1 MPNHS
6 ASAEERSTVDS
17 VSTIAVPAPLRSA
30 LALLHISKRE
40 AARAVFFG
48 VLALGSSI
56 ALAATSAW
64 LIARASQMPPVMQLS
79 VATVSVRAFGV
90 SRGVF
95 RYLERLASHSVALK
109 GMANLRTEIYGRL
122 AAGRLDTIS
131 ALRRGDLLAR
141 VSKDV
146 DDVGDLVVRGLLP
159 GIVAA
164 ILSAGSVAFVGA
176 FHVGAAVAL
185 ALCIVLAGVLAPWL
199 AQRAAKQTE
208 LHGSQAR
215 ADMSA
220 LSHEIVTQSAEIT
233 VAGTLTS
240 RLQDLARIESR
251 LADATDRSARMEG
264 MAQGISTFALG
275 ASALLAAVLGIPA
288 VVDGSLAPVELA
300 VIVLTPLAVFEILQP
315 LSAAAIQMHTSRQ
328 AATRIMTLLTA
339 AQPGVVQTGTAQPTA
354 FQPTAFQSGATIR
367 NATTP
372 EPGSNHRTQPESSEI
387 RPAIHLTA
395 RKLATGWPGHTVLDG
410 LDLDVSPGRTIAL
423 VGESGTGK
431 TTTLMT
437 LAGLL
442 KPHAGQIQANGQ
454 NLAEIDHHELAKDVL
469 FLSEDAHIFE
479 TTVYENL
486 RVARANLTRTEAH
499 QALEQAGLGAWLD
512 QLPNSLDTVLGS
524 NAATISGGE
533 RRRLL
538 LARALCS
545 TASVLLIDEPAEHL
559 DPATADR
566 LLTDLIAQGRARTTE
581 GKPAGKFAGSRNART
596 VIIATHRLTPLHK
609 TDEVLILQEG
619 RITDRGTHAE
629 LTQRN
634 RAYAQALAAEAS
646 TI

>member
-1 MPNHS
+1 MPNYS
-6 ASAEERSTVDS
+6 ASAEERSAVDS

-30 LALLHISKRE
+30 LSLLHISKRE
-40 AARAVFFG
+40 AARAVLFG

-79 VATVSVRAFGV
+79 VATVSVRAFGI

-199 AQRAAKQTE
+199 AQHAAKQTE

-240 RLQDLARIESR
+240 RLQELARIESR

-288 VVDGSLAPVELA
+288 VIDGSLAPVELA

-315 LSAAAIQMHTSRQ
+315 LPAAAIQMHTSRQ

-339 AQPGVVQTGTAQPTA
+339 AQPGVVQSGVVQPGAAQPTA
-354 FQPTAFQSGATIR
+354 FQSAATMPT
-367 NATTP
+367 ATTP
-372 EPGSNHRTQPESSEI
+372 EPSSNHQTQPESSEI

-395 RKLATGWPGHTVLDG
+395 RKLATGWPEHTVLDG
-410 LDLDVSPGRTIAL
+410 LDLDATPGRAIAL

-499 QALEQAGLGAWLD
+499 QALEQAGLGTWLD

-566 LLTDLIAQGRARTTE
+566 LLTDLITQGRTRTPE
-581 GKPAGKFAGSRNART
+581 GKPAGKSTGSRNART